1 MLDPDERGVV
11 LIRLLGS
18 FGCVCLLTIKFPNRQ
33 HSESVIF
40 IRNIFEH
47 IFKNVYFFYFFVGQI
62 FNYLAYKT
70 IYFHLFGH
78 KNVWQQMT
86 L

>member
-1 MLDPDERGVV
+1 MSVGVV

-18 FGCVCLLTIKFPNRQ
+18 FGCVCLLTIKFPNRL

-47 IFKNVYFFYFFVGQI
+47 IFKNVYFFLFFRRADFQ
-62 FNYLAYKT
+62 
-70 IYFHLFGH
+70 LFGIL
-78 KNVWQQMT
+78 KQYIFTYLVIKMYGNK
-86 L
+86 

>member
-1 MLDPDERGVV
+1 MSVGVV

-18 FGCVCLLTIKFPNRQ
+18 FGFVCLLTIKFPNRL

-47 IFKNVYFFYFFVGQI
+47 IFKNVYFFYLFVGQI
-62 FNYLAYKT
+62 FNIWHIKT

-86 L
+86 V